1 MPLIEANAYVCYVQ
15 AAGAGG
21 NFGTLE
27 VVDSHPYFNGTD
39 YETMVMENTL
49 REVCGITRSP

>member
-21 NFGTLE
+21 NFGTLD
-27 VVDSHPYFNGTD
+27 VVHSYFNGTD
-39 YETMVMENTL
+39 YETMVTENTL